1 VGQEVLVAADG
12 LAGAVGT
19 GLAGG
24 FGASAG
30 GAAGRG
36 DRVAAFGRLLVGEGQ
51 GCPGAA
57 QVPGEVGGEHADQHV
72 PADPVFEPVVDRPQV
87 QVISFEGP
95 EIGAFLPSEVLVGG
109 DRGGTSRSLAGT
121 LVRMP

>member
-1 VGQEVLVAADG
+1 MGWPVPSVLVF
-12 LAGAVGT
+12 
-19 GLAGG
+19 AGG

-51 GCPGAA
+51 GCPGVA
-57 QVPGEVGGEHADQHV
+57 QVPGEAGGEHADQHV

-95 EIGAFLPSEVLVGG
+95 EIAFLPREVLVGG

-121 LVRMP
+121 LARMT